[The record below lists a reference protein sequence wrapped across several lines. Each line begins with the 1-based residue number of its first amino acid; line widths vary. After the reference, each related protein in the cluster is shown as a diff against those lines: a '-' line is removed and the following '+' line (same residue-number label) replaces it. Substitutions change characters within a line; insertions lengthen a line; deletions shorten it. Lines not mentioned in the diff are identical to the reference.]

1 MTSNNTKQAPHKLGP
16 WGAVGVIA
24 VLALIVL
31 GFVAGIVALIKWA

>member
-1 MTSNNTKQAPHKLGP
+1 MTSNNNQNTRKIGP

>member
-1 MTSNNTKQAPHKLGP
+1 MTSNNDQAPSKIGP
-16 WGAVGVIA
+16 WGAVGVVA